1 MANGIAAAQAA
12 LPYRNDLQR
21 APTEAASNKSAQ
33 EVFAKLLSAQIQNQN
48 PLEPMNSEQ
57 FVTQMLQ
64 SQQTEALG
72 TMAKQSTSSA
82 GLLEELLVVSLG
94 SQVGS
99 QVRVRADALDVS
111 KASERQVN
119 GHITLDHAASDVTVV
134 LTGASGS
141 SNRIRLGP
149 QSKGDVFFS
158 VQPAALGLT
167 QGRYSIHV
175 ETGSDKAL
183 PVELDGTVK
192 DVRLGA
198 DGRIILNVAGI
209 GDIDTASIS
218 GFLGRRPANQTQAG
232 S

>member
-1 MANGIAAAQAA
+1 MANNIAAAQAA
-12 LPYRNDLQR
+12 MPYRSDLQR
-21 APTEAASNKSAQ
+21 TPTEAAPKKSAQ
-33 EVFAKLLSAQIQNQN
+33 DVFAKLLSAQIQNQN

-72 TMAKQSTSSA
+72 TMAKQSTNSA
-82 GLLEELLVVSLG
+82 ALLEQLLVVSLG

-99 QVRVRADALDVS
+99 QVRIHARALDVS
-111 KASERQVN
+111 DASERPVT

-141 SNRIRLGP
+141 SNRINLGP
-149 QSKGDVFFS
+149 KPKGDVFFS
-158 VQPAALGLT
+158 LQPATLGLT
-167 QGRYSIHV
+167 QGRYEIHV

-183 PVELDGTVK
+183 PVELDGAVK
-192 DVRLGA
+192 NVRVGA
-198 DGRIILNVAGI
+198 DGKIILHVAGI

-218 GFLGRRPANQTQAG
+218 GFLGRRPSNQTREG
-232 S
+232 I

>member
-1 MANGIAAAQAA
+1 MANRIAAAQVA
-12 LPYRNDLQR
+12 LPNRNDLQHTPTKA
-21 APTEAASNKSAQ
+21 APNKSAQ
-33 EVFAKLLSAQIQNQN
+33 DVFAKLLSAQIQNQN

-72 TMAKQSTSSA
+72 TVAKQSANSA
-82 GLLEELLVVSLG
+82 ALLEELLVVSLG

-99 QVRVRADALDVS
+99 QVRVHASALDVS
-111 KASERQVN
+111 DASARQVN
-119 GHITLDHAASDVTVV
+119 GHITLDHAASEVTVV

-141 SNRIRLGP
+141 SNRIKLGP
-149 QSKGDVFFS
+149 QPKGDVFFS

-167 QGRYSIHV
+167 QGRYEIHV

-192 DVRLGA
+192 NVRLGA
-198 DGRIILNVAGI
+198 DGKIILQVAGI

-218 GFLGRRPANQTQAG
+218 GFLGRRPANQKREGA
-232 S
+232 